1 MVSGAGPRAAR
12 TGGSV
17 GLAVAR
23 ALVGRVVVDLAGSA
37 LVLRV
42 GAGFLVSAGFFVSGF
57 CGREKGDLSKTVITQ
72 EQFH

>member
-17 GLAVAR
+17 GLAVVR
-23 ALVGRVVVDLAGSA
+23 ALVGRVVVDLGGSTF
-37 LVLRV
+37 VLR
-42 GAGFLVSAGFFVSGF
+42 AGTDFFVSGF